1 MVFADRTLDLVAPIS
16 HSSDSVL
23 GTIYEVLPRLKNHN
37 NDVAVDM
44 GNIFASG
51 K

>member
-1 MVFADRTLDLVAPIS
+1 MFVDRTLDLVAPIS
-16 HSSDSVL
+16 HTTDSVL
-23 GTIYEVLPRLKNHN
+23 GTIYEVLPHLKNHN

-44 GNIFASG
+44 SSVFSEG